1 MSNDVIIFLKK
12 NLFNKKSVIIFAFM
26 YFPLSFLLLTKYPL
40 WGEDECWFSD
50 VSYYFLL
57 NGSFNSITQNGLKE
71 MIGGG
76 PGHGVIYFLVDTIS
90 FWLLGVG
97 LFQAR
102 LPVFI
107 TGIFILF
114 LIYKITLRLYNKRT
128 AILSVII
135 VALSDTFFRSSH
147 AFEAHF
153 FLLFFLL
160 ACFYLYLILEK
171 IGSAELL
178 PFVIGF
184 LSMASIEIHWI
195 GTILPCVF
203 FVLFC
208 VGKKISKIKNIQIW
222 FFLLGSL
229 VSFLFLFLFIRIYL
243 IEGWEIFNYKLNLY
257 YGITQ
262 SKSYLWSLTNEPV
275 RYFKYFSKQNVKW
288 FELLLIMIAIYY
300 SVRRKNKSDILV
312 LTAVV
317 TYMFLLAL
325 VVKNKNPY
333 MILFI
338 PFIYI
343 LISSVIDDMFTNL
356 MNLKAVSKWV
366 LVVLCLI
373 IPYFISG
380 ILYITIRHVGANYS
394 QYVKDLKQIIPKQS
408 TVMGWMPLWY
418 GFYDQKFYENS
429 FYIGRAL
436 ERELGYEYLKGT
448 PDELY
453 EIKNKAYVDFIKSK
467 NIDYLILDE
476 NAKKGLI
483 SAYYMKFDGTEKN
496 FIKISELNNKYYGGK
511 SSPKSTGYITEIYKI
526 DFK

>member
-12 NLFNKKSVIIFAFM
+12 NLFNKKSVSIFAFL

-57 NGSFNSITQNGLKE
+57 NGSFNSMAQNGLKE

-90 FWLLGVG
+90 YWLFGVG

-107 TGIFILF
+107 TSIIILF
-114 LIYKITLRLYNKRT
+114 LIYKIASALYNKRT
-128 AILSVII
+128 AVLSVII
-135 VALSDTFFRSSH
+135 LALSDTFFRSSH

-160 ACFYLYLILEK
+160 ICFYLYLILEK
-171 IGSAELL
+171 IGSAKLL

-208 VGKKISKIKNIQIW
+208 VGKKISKIKNIQIG

-229 VSFLFLFLFIRIYL
+229 VSFLFFFLFIRIYL

-288 FELLLIMIAIYY
+288 FELLLIILAFYY
-300 SVRRKNKSDILV
+300 TVKRKNKSDILV
-312 LTAVV
+312 LTVVV

-338 PFIYI
+338 PFIYM

-356 MNLKAVSKWV
+356 MNLKVVSKWV

-394 QYVKDLKQIIPKQS
+394 QYVKELKQIVPKQS

-418 GFYDQKFYENS
+418 GFYDQKFYDNS

-436 ERELGYEYLKGT
+436 GRELGYEYLKGT

-453 EIKNKAYVDFIKSK
+453 EIKHKAYVDFIKSK

-526 DFK
+526 NFK